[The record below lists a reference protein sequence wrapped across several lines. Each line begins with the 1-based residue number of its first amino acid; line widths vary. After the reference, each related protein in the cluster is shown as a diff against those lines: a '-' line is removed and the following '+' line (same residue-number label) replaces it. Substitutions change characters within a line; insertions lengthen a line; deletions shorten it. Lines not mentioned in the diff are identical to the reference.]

1 MYVAVIE
8 ESTSWASGIEWF
20 AGEEGKATMI
30 VSACA
35 TEGIISAF
43 KIAII
48 EYSILC
54 SCKWTEV

>member
-8 ESTSWASGIEWF
+8 ESTSWASGIKWF
-20 AGEEGKATMI
+20 AGEEREAAMI

-54 SCKWTEV
+54 SRKWTQV

>member
-8 ESTSWASGIEWF
+8 ECASGRSGIKWL

-48 EYSILC
+48 EYCILC
-54 SCKWTEV
+54 SRKWTEV

>member
-8 ESTSWASGIEWF
+8 EGAPGRSGIEWF
-20 AGEEGKATMI
+20 AGEESKATMI

-35 TEGIISAF
+35 TEGIIRAF

-48 EYSILC
+48 EYRILC